1 MELRI
6 LTQTDIG
13 KFRNYLLEDEKSK
26 ATVEKYLR
34 DARAFLVYA
43 GEKAV
48 TKTLVIQYKEYL
60 IEKSYAVRSVNS
72 MLASINSLLG
82 FLGWEDCRVKALK
95 MQREI
100 YCAEEKE
107 LTREE
112 YFRLLEASAGHPR
125 LHLILQAICGTGIR
139 ISELKY
145 FTVEAVRRGGNHCLL
160 QREEPDDTAARPAVQ
175 TAAGLC
181 GKRRDCFRHDFCH
194 PQGKSG
200 ESQQYL
206 GADERPVPESRCKGK
221 QNFSS

>member
-72 MLASINSLLG
+72 MLAKCSGRS
-82 FLGWEDCRVKALK
+82 
-95 MQREI
+95 
-100 YCAEEKE
+100 
-107 LTREE
+107 T
-112 YFRLLEASAGHPR
+112 
-125 LHLILQAICGTGIR
+125 
-139 ISELKY
+139 
-145 FTVEAVRRGGNHCLL
+145 VRRKKN
-160 QREEPDDTAARPAVQ
+160 
-175 TAAGLC
+175 
-181 GKRRDCFRHDFCH
+181 
-194 PQGKSG
+194 
-200 ESQQYL
+200 
-206 GADERPVPESRCKGK
+206 
-221 QNFSS
+221 